1 MRPLSTQR
9 SGPQPGWKRRG
20 GGRLTFPPRED
31 AESWERA
38 RAAEPRGHRV
48 AKGSCVDKKTYPLE
62 MKPAPVSAIHLEQP
76 SLLHAGDSFRTFCG
90 QKWPP
95 DHVPHRLGAAERHS
109 KSAQGVK
116 HVPSSSPA
124 ASKTQQGWKIKANED
139 EVWGTQDPTGKHSFP
154 KISSEGRSLP
164 SATRS
169 HMACAILIP
178 VPSTPTLIWCI
189 TCKWRQR
196 DATAVTDYR
205 VLLYKVHCLQVL
217 PLNFKLII
225 RGTTSSEANSKKTP
239 SC

>member
-31 AESWERA
+31 AESWEWA

-48 AKGSCVDKKTYPLE
+48 PKGSCMDKKLTHSKWNPPLWVQYTWSSPHCS
-62 MKPAPVSAIHLEQP
+62 MLGTALGHFVGRNDLP
-76 SLLHAGDSFRTFCG
+76 
-90 QKWPP
+90 
-95 DHVPHRLGAAERHS
+95 PHRLSAAERHS

-124 ASKTQQGWKIKANED
+124 VSKTQQGWKIKADED

-239 SC
+239 SR